1 VTELFPVTA
10 GLLIGLA
17 LGVLRPSWRAPL
29 GAGLAVVLGTL
40 ATVLSGEYRIS
51 WEFLLIDIPLVAGAA
66 ALSYPGARA
75 LRLHLR
81 RRPTPP

>member
-1 VTELFPVTA
+1 MIELFPITA
-10 GLLIGLA
+10 GLLIGLT
-17 LGVLRPSWRAPL
+17 LGMMRPSWRAPL

-40 ATVLSGEYRIS
+40 ATILSGEYRVS
-51 WEFLLIDIPLVAGAA
+51 WEFLLIDIPLVAVSA
-66 ALSYPGARA
+66 ALSYLGARA